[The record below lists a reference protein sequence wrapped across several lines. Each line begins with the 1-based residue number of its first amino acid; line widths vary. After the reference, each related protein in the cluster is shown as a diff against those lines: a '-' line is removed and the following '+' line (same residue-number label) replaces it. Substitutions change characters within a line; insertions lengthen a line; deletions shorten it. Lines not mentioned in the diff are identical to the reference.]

1 VRLRR
6 LYLIY
11 GINGSGKST
20 FASLLR
26 EAAGD
31 TSWSSGLEIDVNDA
45 RQLRRVN
52 QASDQVW
59 PALRVFNRDYV
70 NEKAHLSRWNEA
82 RVIHVEE
89 LTPGRVEESSSRAV
103 RRATNWQQCQGSPL
117 LVGPPPARRCSDEST
132 RARGRP
138 AQSVPCALVGQ
149 QGFQGSP
156 AAQVDRDAFQGRQCR
171 RPTLPLDGLSG
182 RRVQP
187 AGAVR

>member
-1 VRLRR
+1 MAAVSRHLLLCSVRL
-6 LYLIY
+6 
-11 GINGSGKST
+11 
-20 FASLLR
+20 
-26 EAAGD
+26 
-31 TSWSSGLEIDVNDA
+31 LEIPRGVPVSRSTSTMPGNYDA
-45 RQLRRVN
+45 SIKRVIR
-52 QASDQVW
+52 SG
-59 PALRVFNRDYV
+59 RHYGCSNRDYV

-156 AAQVDRDAFQGRQCR
+156 AAQVDRDAFQGGQCR

-187 AGAVR
+187 GGAVR